1 MYEIMDYE
9 KYLSSLDLTLQLI
22 ELLKKDRTEVIKAL
36 KYVVIGDSSMEEV
49 SRKFDLDT
57 SDYKKLTKEFSKR
70 IDRKWVKYMEED
82 TIWKVCLVK

>member
-1 MYEIMDYE
+1 MTSMLMYEIMDYE

-70 IDRKWVKYMEED
+70 IDRK
-82 TIWKVCLVK
+82 